1 MSTILAV
8 GARAASKPLLEA
20 AARPVAVAGLH
31 TSPTSQKVG
40 MEKVDWSSK
49 RWQMPTRLEGIPTEQ
64 SPNFFNMVEYYF
76 HKGGDLRPNHCFPW
90 NAKFKLVD
98 FIFPLFP

>member
-20 AARPVAVAGLH
+20 AARPTAVASLH
-31 TSPTSQKVG
+31 TSSPSQKKG
-40 MEKVDWSSK
+40 TENVDWSTK
-49 RWQMPTRLEGIPTEQ
+49 RWEMPKRLEGIPTEQ

-76 HKGGDLRPNHCFPW
+76 HKERELIGR
-90 NAKFKLVD
+90 
-98 FIFPLFP
+98 

>member
-20 AARPVAVAGLH
+20 AARPAAVASLH
-31 TSPTSQKVG
+31 TSAPSQKQG
-40 MEKVDWSSK
+40 MEKIDWSSK
-49 RWQMPTRLEGIPTEQ
+49 RWEMPARLEGIPTEQ

-76 HKGGDLRPNHCFPW
+76 HKGSDRRSNS
-90 NAKFKLVD
+90 K
-98 FIFPLFP
+98 

>member
-31 TSPTSQKVG
+31 TSAPSQKQG
-40 MEKVDWSSK
+40 MEKIDWSSK
-49 RWQMPTRLEGIPTEQ
+49 RWEMPKRLEGIPSDQ

-76 HKGGDLRPNHCFPW
+76 HKGSDHRSN
-90 NAKFKLVD
+90 KR
-98 FIFPLFP
+98 IFMD